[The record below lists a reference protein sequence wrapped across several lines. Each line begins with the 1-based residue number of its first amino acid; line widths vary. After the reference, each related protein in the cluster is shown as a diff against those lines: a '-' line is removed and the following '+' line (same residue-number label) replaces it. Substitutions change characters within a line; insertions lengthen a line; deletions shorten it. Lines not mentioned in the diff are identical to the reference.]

1 MASWGER
8 CWASGVGWLGLAR
21 SKLGERA
28 HPIMVSWGEWR
39 GRVRVRVRVSHSTYS
54 HST

>member
-1 MASWGER
+1 MASGGER

-28 HPIMVSWGEWR
+28 HPIIVSWGEWR
-39 GRVRVRVRVSHSTYS
+39 GRVRVRVRVSHST
-54 HST
+54 